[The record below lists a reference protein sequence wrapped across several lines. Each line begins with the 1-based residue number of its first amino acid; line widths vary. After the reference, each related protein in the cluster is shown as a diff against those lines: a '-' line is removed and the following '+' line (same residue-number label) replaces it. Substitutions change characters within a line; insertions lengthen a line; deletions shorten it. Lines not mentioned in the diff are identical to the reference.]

1 MTPKQL
7 QLDTAS
13 QCYITKQNVM
23 GGGWY
28 TEFIAVH
35 TKHQLT
41 MFSEQ
46 SPSKLFLICLTSQL
60 EPDNESSFYYYQ

>member
-7 QLDTAS
+7 QLDTTS
-13 QCYITKQNVM
+13 QRYITKQSVM

-35 TKHQLT
+35 TKHQ
-41 MFSEQ
+41 
-46 SPSKLFLICLTSQL
+46 
-60 EPDNESSFYYYQ
+60 

>member
-13 QCYITKQNVM
+13 QRYITKQNVM

-35 TKHQLT
+35 TKHQ
-41 MFSEQ
+41 
-46 SPSKLFLICLTSQL
+46 
-60 EPDNESSFYYYQ
+60 

>member
-13 QCYITKQNVM
+13 QRYITKQNVM
-23 GGGWY
+23 GGWY

-35 TKHQLT
+35 TKHQ
-41 MFSEQ
+41 
-46 SPSKLFLICLTSQL
+46 
-60 EPDNESSFYYYQ
+60 